1 MSRSNAIHDSLVLPT
16 LVGPQ
21 TKLRHIASS
30 DAPALR
36 AIFGE
41 PRVVQYMGMPL
52 LRSDEQVQEL
62 LLNISTGIRN
72 KTLFQWGLAVPGS
85 DVLIGT
91 CTLSHIDWIN
101 QRAEIGF
108 ALALSQWS
116 RGIMKATLPILIE
129 HAFNSLSLHRLEADA
144 DPRNTRSLRLL
155 QYFGFEQE
163 GYLRERHL
171 AAGERQDTVLL
182 GLLAPAWKR
191 SRSTASLSKPRETE
205 VA

>member
-1 MSRSNAIHDSLVLPT
+1 MVLPT
-16 LVGPQ
+16 LADTSV
-21 TKLRHIASS
+21 KLRHIAPS

-41 PRVVQYMGMPL
+41 PRVVQYMGIPL

-72 KTLFQWGLAVPGS
+72 KTLFQWGLTLLDS

-91 CTLSHIDWIN
+91 CTLSHIDWTN

-108 ALALSQWS
+108 ALAASQWG
-116 RGIMKATLPILIE
+116 RGIMKATVPILIE
-129 HAFNSLSLHRLEADA
+129 HAFTSLVLHRLEADV

-171 AAGERQDTVLL
+171 ANGERQDTVLL

-191 SRSTASLSKPRETE
+191 SRPTASLSKPRETE